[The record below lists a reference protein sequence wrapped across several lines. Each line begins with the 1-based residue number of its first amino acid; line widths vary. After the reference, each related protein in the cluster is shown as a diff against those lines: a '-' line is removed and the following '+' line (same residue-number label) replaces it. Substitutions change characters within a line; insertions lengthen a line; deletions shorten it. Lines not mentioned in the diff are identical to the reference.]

1 MGIHLFVVIFG
12 LAMGSFLNVC
22 IYRFSV
28 LAQSERES
36 ETSHNTKDVAERLAN
51 NKNAGMS
58 IHTPRRSCCPAC
70 REPIKVVDNV
80 PLVSYLLLR
89 GKCRHCHAN
98 ISAMYPA
105 VELATALLYLG
116 LFSHF
121 GLTLDFVHALLFV
134 TLLIPIAVIDAQH
147 YIIPNGIIGTGMVL
161 GVSLVSL
168 IAYQRGDVGYLL
180 TRLIGAVAGGT
191 LLWLIAVIGGAL
203 LRKTAM
209 GGGDVKLMAL
219 NGLFLGAW
227 PELAMVLALSAIG
240 GAVVGSVL
248 VLTGR
253 KSRQSPIP
261 YGPFLT
267 AAAVIVLLW
276 GDWLWG
282 RYLQLFVLAQSERIG
297 YAFHYTQ
304 LRI

>member
-1 MGIHLFVVIFG
+1 M
-12 LAMGSFLNVC
+12 
-22 IYRFSV
+22 
-28 LAQSERES
+28 
-36 ETSHNTKDVAERLAN
+36 
-51 NKNAGMS
+51 
-58 IHTPRRSCCPAC
+58 
-70 REPIKVVDNV
+70 

-105 VELATALLYLG
+105 VELTTALLYLV
-116 LFSHF
+116 LFARF
-121 GLTLDFVHALLFV
+121 GLTLDFVHALIFV
-134 TLLIPIAVIDAQH
+134 TLLLPIAMIDAQH

-161 GVSLVSL
+161 GVLIVSL
-168 IAYQRGDVGYLL
+168 IAYQRGEVGYLL

-191 LLWLIAVIGGAL
+191 VLWLVAVVGGVI

-240 GAVVGSVL
+240 GAVVGSLL
-248 VLTGR
+248 VLAGR

-261 YGPFLT
+261 YGPFLAT
-267 AAAVIVLLW
+267 AAVIVFLW
-276 GDWLWG
+276 GDWLW
-282 RYLQLFVLAQSERIG
+282 RKYLQLVGF
-297 YAFHYTQ
+297 
-304 LRI
+304 

>member
-1 MGIHLFVVIFG
+1 MRVCWGADVILIKKERCIANAKMFFLTIFIFG

-22 IYRFSV
+22 IYRTP
-28 LAQSERES
+28 R
-36 ETSHNTKDVAERLAN
+36 
-51 NKNAGMS
+51 AGMS
-58 IHTPRRSCCPAC
+58 IHTPRRSFCTAC
-70 REPIKVVDNV
+70 REPIKAVDNI

-89 GKCRHCHAN
+89 GKCRHCHAK

-105 VELATALLYLG
+105 VELTTALLYLS
-116 LFSHF
+116 LFWHF
-121 GLTLDFVHALLFV
+121 GVTLDFVHALIFV
-134 TLLIPIAVIDAQH
+134 TLLIPIAMIDAQH
-147 YIIPNGIIGTGMVL
+147 YIIPNGIIGTGMIL
-161 GVSLVSL
+161 GVLIVSL

-191 LLWLIAVIGGAL
+191 VLWLVAVIGGAI

-240 GAVVGSVL
+240 GAVIGSLL
-248 VLTGR
+248 VLAGR

-261 YGPFLT
+261 YGPFLA

-276 GDWLWG
+276 GDLLW
-282 RYLQLFVLAQSERIG
+282 RKYLQLVGF
-297 YAFHYTQ
+297 
-304 LRI
+304 